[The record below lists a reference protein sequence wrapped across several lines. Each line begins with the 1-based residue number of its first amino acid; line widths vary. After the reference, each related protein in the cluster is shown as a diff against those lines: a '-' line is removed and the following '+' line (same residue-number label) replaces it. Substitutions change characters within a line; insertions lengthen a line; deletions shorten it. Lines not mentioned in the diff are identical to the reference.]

1 MTNSAKVVNTAEV
14 GGGPV
19 EVTGDLGQGKMCG
32 LTIGRKG
39 SRSLQEKLSVDE
51 VWLLQ
56 GPEGTKGFH
65 ISFCLLYHCKVPC
78 PPPH

>member
-39 SRSLQEKLSVDE
+39 SRSSLQEKLSVGE

-56 GPEGTKGFH
+56 GPEETKGFH
-65 ISFCLLYHCKVPC
+65 IYLFPLSL
-78 PPPH
+78 

>member
-1 MTNSAKVVNTAEV
+1 M
-14 GGGPV
+14 

-39 SRSLQEKLSVDE
+39 SRSLQEKLSVGE
-51 VWLLQ
+51 VRLLQ

-65 ISFCLLYHCKVPC
+65 ISLFALSL
-78 PPPH
+78 